1 MRLGLPSGKLTQL
14 LKMTIEIVDLPL
26 KNSDVP
32 QKTITIDSTSFC
44 CDLVSWYEPFN
55 DRSKKLMSGDEAGFK
70 INISHI

>member
-32 QKTITIDSTSFC
+32 
-44 CDLVSWYEPFN
+44 
-55 DRSKKLMSGDEAGFK
+55 
-70 INISHI
+70 